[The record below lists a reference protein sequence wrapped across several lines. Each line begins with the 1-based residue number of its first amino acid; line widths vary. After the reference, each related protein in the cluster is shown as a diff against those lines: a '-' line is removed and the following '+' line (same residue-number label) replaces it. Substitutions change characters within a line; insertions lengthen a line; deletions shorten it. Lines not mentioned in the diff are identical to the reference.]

1 MPIQMKI
8 QQSATVA
15 YQILEFSKRL
25 VRLDS
30 TKQDYCKISSVLAAE
45 IPYICIL
52 GAHRLLSQGK
62 V

>member
-30 TKQDYCKISSVLAAE
+30 TKQDCKIPSVLAAE